1 MKRWGYWVVIAGVL
15 IALVVL
21 IGWANA
27 YVPLMTSRASETWS
41 RGRIVGTTPVSV
53 QVDIRAASDRG
64 MFLAWADLDGRLHVA
79 RVDARGRVVADWVPA
94 LDSDI
99 PREPRFLVEPL
110 ESEDDFRIHLVWRET
125 GDSRSLLTYARLDSA
140 GSVQVGPLPLSLPGD
155 EAQSPHVAFNRRGG
169 IEVFWVGNAGVY
181 RATLSAEGEM
191 QGEPALL
198 AEDGEI
204 VSVQVDRRGTF
215 HIAWLQ
221 ATDPREKVIRYASLD
236 PEQKDLSQP
245 EEMDRVFLRPGQVV
259 QSLTLGVDSD
269 TGYVLW
275 VVQDMKYVTSS
286 AHYAFFPLEIPRQ
299 KKVRDLQLDEG
310 GDPLS
315 LWAMRGQ
322 HETLLVALTETIM
335 TQDGPRLQIGVIVP
349 QGERSPGDFV
359 WMAVGGQGSALA
371 IAQGGWPEDQYV
383 VTASDRPS
391 LKPSLAAD
399 ERGNLHLTWLETGGF
414 GVYRVAYASTAA
426 EVRAAYNSLTVW
438 DITDRA
444 MGIAMQLF
452 LALGLTPV
460 LAITWSLF
468 PLMWL
473 LGYHLVTGR
482 ENLSAPGTWAA
493 LGVSVLLE
501 LLFTYLIYPYRSSLP
516 VALRW
521 TLPLVAAVAAL
532 LLTAVYL
539 RKQDERWLFGAF
551 FVFAVAYG
559 FFQVVCFVLLRL

>member
-79 RVDARGRVVADWVPA
+79 RMDARGRVVADWVPA

-155 EAQSPHVAFNRRGG
+155 AAQSPHVAFNRRGG

>member
-1 MKRWGYWVVIAGVL
+1 
-15 IALVVL
+15 
-21 IGWANA
+21 
-27 YVPLMTSRASETWS
+27 
-41 RGRIVGTTPVSV
+41 
-53 QVDIRAASDRG
+53 
-64 MFLAWADLDGRLHVA
+64 
-79 RVDARGRVVADWVPA
+79 
-94 LDSDI
+94 
-99 PREPRFLVEPL
+99 
-110 ESEDDFRIHLVWRET
+110 
-125 GDSRSLLTYARLDSA
+125 
-140 GSVQVGPLPLSLPGD
+140 
-155 EAQSPHVAFNRRGG
+155 
-169 IEVFWVGNAGVY
+169 
-181 RATLSAEGEM
+181 M

-198 AEDGEI
+198 AEDGEV
-204 VSVQVDRRGTF
+204 VSVQVDREGTF

-221 ATDPREKVIRYASLD
+221 ATDPREKVIFYASLD
-236 PEQKDLSQP
+236 PERKDLSQP

-259 QSLTLGVDSD
+259 QSLTLGIDSD

-275 VVQDMKYVTSS
+275 VIQDMKYVTSS

-299 KKVRDLQLDEG
+299 KKVRGLQLDEG

-322 HETLLVALTETIM
+322 HETVLVALTETIM

-349 QGERSPGDFV
+349 QGERSPGDFA
-359 WMAVGGQGSALA
+359 WMTAGGRGSALS
-371 IAQGGWPEDQYV
+371 IAQGDWPEDQYV
-383 VTASDRPS
+383 VTASDHPS

-399 ERGNLHLTWLETGGF
+399 ARGNLHLTWLETGGF

-426 EVRAAYNSLTVW
+426 EVRDAYDALTVW

-452 LALGLTPV
+452 LAVGLTPV

-482 ENLSAPGTWAA
+482 ESLRTPGTWVA

-501 LLFTYLIYPYRSSLP
+501 LIFTYLIYPYRSSLP

-559 FFQVVCFVLLRL
+559 FFQVMCFVLLRL

>member
-27 YVPLMTSRASETWS
+27 YVPLMIPRASETWS
-41 RGRIVGTTPVSV
+41 RGRIVGTTPVNV
-53 QVDIRAASDRG
+53 RVDIQVVSDSG
-64 MFLAWADLDGRLHVA
+64 TFLAWADLDGRLHVA
-79 RVDARGRVVADWVPA
+79 RLDTRGRVLADWVPA

-155 EAQSPHVAFNRRGG
+155 AAQSPHVAFNRRGG

>member
-155 EAQSPHVAFNRRGG
+155 AAQSPHVAFNRRGG

-359 WMAVGGQGSALA
+359 WMAVGGQGSTLA

>member
-1 MKRWGYWVVIAGVL
+1 MKRWGYWVVIAVVL
-15 IALVVL
+15 VALVVL

-53 QVDIRAASDRG
+53 QVDIRAASDSG
-64 MFLAWADLDGRLHVA
+64 TFLAWADLDGRLHVA
-79 RVDARGRVVADWVPA
+79 RLDAQGRVVADWVPA
-94 LDSDI
+94 LDSDV

-110 ESEDDFRIHLVWRET
+110 ESEDNFRIHLVWRET

-191 QGEPALL
+191 QGEPTLL
-198 AEDGEI
+198 AEDGEA
-204 VSVQVDRRGTF
+204 VSVQVDRGGTF
-215 HIAWLQ
+215 HITWLR
-221 ATDPREKVIRYASLD
+221 ATDPREKVIYYATLD
-236 PEQKDLSQP
+236 PEQQDLSQP

-259 QSLTLGVDSD
+259 QSLTLGIDSD
-269 TGYVLW
+269 TGFVLW
-275 VVQDMKYVTSS
+275 VIQDMKYVTSS
-286 AHYAFFPLEIPRQ
+286 ARYAFFPLEIPRQ
-299 KKVRDLQLDEG
+299 KKIRDLQLDDG

-322 HETLLVALTETIM
+322 HETLLVALTETVM
-335 TQDGPRLQIGVIVP
+335 TQDGPTLQIGVIVP
-349 QGERSPGDFV
+349 QGERSPGDFA
-359 WMAVGGQGSALA
+359 WMAAGRHGSALA

-383 VTASDRPS
+383 VTASDHPS

-399 ERGNLHLTWLETGGF
+399 ARGNLHLTWLETGGF
-414 GVYRVAYASTAA
+414 GVYRLAYASTAA
-426 EVRAAYNSLTVW
+426 EVRAAYNALNVW

-452 LALGLTPV
+452 LAVGLTPV

-482 ENLSAPGTWAA
+482 ENLNAPGTWVA

-501 LLFTYLIYPYRSSLP
+501 VIFTYLIYPYRSSLP

>member
-155 EAQSPHVAFNRRGG
+155 AAQSPHVAFNRRGG